1 METIKQ
7 ESKMLSKLKGSGQY
21 RKWERMEPADVDQP
35 DRKLIRYHE
44 YNESEEFTIEYSISF
59 KQLTEI
65 DTEYNGDELQF
76 FLDTVTDEELLTV
89 AEISGEF
96 EAEIFLKMFEICI
109 LSTNMQ
115 CKSII
120 IKFTITDK

>member
-7 ESKMLSKLKGSGQY
+7 ESKMLSKLKGSGEY
-21 RKWERMEPADVDQP
+21 RKWERMEPADVD
-35 DRKLIRYHE
+35 RAYRRLVRYHQ
-44 YNESEEFTIEYSISF
+44 YNESEEFSIEYYISF
-59 KQLTEI
+59 KQLVLI
-65 DTEYNGDELQF
+65 DSEFNGDELQF
-76 FLDTVTDEELLTV
+76 FLDTITDEQLLEV
-89 AEISGEF
+89 ADITGEF

-120 IKFTITDK
+120 INFTITDK